1 MKMINRL
8 TTALVLLFAAATIVS
23 AQTNPAVKPRKIT
36 TTKPR
41 TTARTQQRKST
52 QPKTD
57 PDVIVFKQPSVEA
70 VCLRHFDIN
79 RDGRLT
85 KQEAAEVMVFPEGIF
100 KENKDI
106 TYFDE
111 LQYFTAL
118 KRIPDWAFWRCSNLM
133 RITLPEGIDAIG
145 KCAFWECVN
154 LTLVNIPSS
163 VRRIGEMAF
172 NDCKNLSCP
181 IVIPEGVRVIE
192 KRTFGGCTYVPSI
205 TLPSTLKEIGASAFS
220 GCANLS
226 CPIVIPEGVRV
237 IGEWAFSGCSNV
249 PSITLPST
257 LTEINEAAFYK
268 CESMT
273 RLTIPAGV
281 QVVRDFYADKNLT
294 ELHFMSA
301 TPPKFYGS
309 HRNYIELSEY
319 ATVYVPRGSL
329 EAYKNWGGL
338 NNFKGTIVEE

>member
-52 QPKTD
+52 QPKTA
-57 PDVIVFKQPSVEA
+57 PYVIVFKQPSVEA

-118 KRIPDWAFWRCSNLM
+118 KRIPDRAFYKCSNLM

-145 KCAFWECVN
+145 ESAFEECVN

-163 VRRIGEMAF
+163 VRRIGGSAF
-172 NDCKNLSCP
+172 CKCKNLSCP
-181 IVIPEGVRVIE
+181 IVIPEGVRVID
-192 KRTFGGCTYVPSI
+192 
-205 TLPSTLKEIGASAFS
+205 
-220 GCANLS
+220 
-226 CPIVIPEGVRV
+226 
-237 IGEWAFSGCSNV
+237 EWAFFKCTYL

-257 LTEINEAAFYK
+257 LTEIKRYAFLG
-268 CESMT
+268 CESLT
-273 RLTIPAGV
+273 NLTIPAGV
-281 QVVRDFYADKNLT
+281 RELSEFHPSKTLT
-294 ELHFMSA
+294 ALHLKPA
-301 TPPKFYGS
+301 TPPQGYS
-309 HRNYIELSEY
+309 ISISECT
-319 ATVYVPRGSL
+319 TVYVPRGSL
-329 EAYKNWGGL
+329 EAYKNWQGL
-338 NNFKGTIVEE
+338 NNFKGTIIEE